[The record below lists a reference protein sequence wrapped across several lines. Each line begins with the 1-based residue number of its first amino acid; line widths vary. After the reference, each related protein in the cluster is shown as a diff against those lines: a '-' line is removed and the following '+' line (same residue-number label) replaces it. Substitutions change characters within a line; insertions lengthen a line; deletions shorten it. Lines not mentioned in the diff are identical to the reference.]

1 MSMTDGNLQ
10 GQEDTGTEANDE
22 GTETV
27 DQSQTVDQGQQPVQ
41 YSNPILNEVDE
52 AHREIV
58 APYLQKWD
66 AHFTRKMQD
75 VHSEYRPYK
84 ELGDVETL
92 SQALQFYSYLEQQ
105 PEELYKILHQQFGN
119 QSQVQ
124 QQRPGFPSQQPGNQ
138 TQFDPSQ
145 LPEELAPIAPL
156 FEQISVMGQ
165 TLQTYDQRFA
175 QQQRALELIGK
186 YLTGEIQQSRQSQED
201 QQLAQYLDLL
211 HKENGEFDDQF
222 VITQVMALAGN
233 GAPTPEMWENAIK
246 HYQSVV
252 QQGVN
257 RSRAPEPKA
266 PVVLNGGGST
276 ANQTVDVTK
285 LDRDQTKTLVADVL
299 RRAHEQG

>member
-10 GQEDTGTEANDE
+10 GQEDTGTEA
-22 GTETV
+22 TET
-27 DQSQTVDQGQQPVQ
+27 DAGTVEQPEGQEQQQQ
-41 YSNPILNEVDE
+41 YSNPFLNEVDE
-52 AHREIV
+52 AHREVV

-66 AHFTRKMQD
+66 AGVTRKLQD
-75 VHSEYRPYK
+75 LHNEYRPYK
-84 ELGDVETL
+84 DLGDPETL
-92 SQALQFYSYLEQQ
+92 GQALQFYRYLEEQ
-105 PEELYKILHQQFGN
+105 PEQLYQLLHQQFGN
-119 QSQVQ
+119 QSQ
-124 QQRPGFPSQQPGNQ
+124 QQRPGFPPQQPGNQ

-156 FEQISVMGQ
+156 FQQIQTMGQ
-165 TLQTYDQRFA
+165 TLQQYDQKFA

-201 QQLAQYLDLL
+201 QQLAEYMDLL
-211 HKENGEFDDQF
+211 HKQHGEFDDQF

-233 GAPTPEMWENAIK
+233 KAPTSEMWDQAVK
-246 HYQSVV
+246 HYQSIV

-257 RSRAPEPKA
+257 RSRAPENKT

-276 ANQTVDVTK
+276 AVQPVDVAK
-285 LDRDQTKTLVADVL
+285 LDRKQTQNLVADVL